1 MRLEGKIALIT
12 GAAHGLGAEEARMF
26 AREGARVV
34 VTDID
39 DNEGSKVADQ
49 ILDSDG
55 AAIFV
60 HLDVTK
66 EADWKNAVESTITAF
81 GALNILVNNA
91 GISGTGVKDFGDT
104 RMWDSLMQVNITG
117 SYFGIK
123 YVVREMRKS
132 GGGSIVNIA
141 STSGFAASP
150 GNHPGYTASK
160 GASRLLAKS
169 AAVWF
174 AEDNIRV
181 NSVHPGALPMMRS
194 SLSTVAAKEACEKV
208 KGKIHLGRAGRRE
221 EAAYGVLF
229 LASDEASYI
238 TGTELVIDG
247 GLLAAL

>member
-1 MRLEGKIALIT
+1 MRLEDKVALIT
-12 GAAHGLGAEEARMF
+12 GAAHGMGAEEARMF

-34 VTDID
+34 VADV
-39 DNEGSKVADQ
+39 DNSEGAKVAGQ
-49 ILDSDG
+49 IADSG
-55 AAIFV
+55 GEAIFV

-66 EADWKNAVESTITAF
+66 EADWKGAVESAVAAF
-81 GALNILVNNA
+81 GALNVLVNNA
-91 GISGTGVKDFGDT
+91 GISGTGVKEFGDT
-104 RMWDSLMQVNITG
+104 EMWDGLMGVNITG
-117 SYFGIK
+117 SYLGIK
-123 YVVREMRKS
+123 HVVPAMRKA
-132 GGGSIVNIA
+132 GGGSIVNISSTAGFVA
-141 STSGFAASP
+141 SS

-181 NSVHPGALPMMRS
+181 NSVHPGALPPMRS
-194 SLSTVAAKEACEKV
+194 SPSPADAEEARERVLS
-208 KGKIHLGRAGRRE
+208 KIPLRRAGRRE
-221 EAAYGVLF
+221 EVAYGVLF